1 MVNLGGGKVKMYL
14 PFPAP
19 RCGSYNV
26 NARRDDQFTVEFKH
40 FQLCLFVLF
49 PCIIW
54 ITKLNNFREMLK
66 HGRDTYYSVLYNQ
79 VVFKKNTFTSFC
91 KILQN
96 ILFQNKIEH
105 LHIDTNKLTFNGNHF
120 QWLWK
125 YTKFI
130 ISSYYLCFFIKLS
143 K

>member
-1 MVNLGGGKVKMYL
+1 
-14 PFPAP
+14 
-19 RCGSYNV
+19 
-26 NARRDDQFTVEFKH
+26 
-40 FQLCLFVLF
+40 
-49 PCIIW
+49 
-54 ITKLNNFREMLK
+54 MLK

-120 QWLWK
+120 NGYENIQNL
-125 YTKFI
+125 
-130 ISSYYLCFFIKLS
+130 SYLAITFAFSLS
-143 K
+143 